1 MARGAREETVSADT
15 IVHDSIVTPSVELR
29 GACTVLDCVLRGDI
43 VINPRAVLQGVEV
56 SGRGTFYGRVV
67 VVASSDHPSRPIDA
81 VDEGR
86 VTVGPGVT
94 LGTGVRVLGR
104 GTIRGALTIEVRERS
119 SRHTPIGAELM
130 PEMGA
135 WEGE

>member
-1 MARGAREETVSADT
+1 MSNDT

-43 VINPRAVLQGVEV
+43 VVNPRAVLQGVEV

-67 VVASSDHPSRPIDA
+67 IVADPSVTYMAD
-81 VDEGR
+81 VR
-86 VTVGPGVT
+86 VYPGNVQIGPDVM
-94 LGTGVRVLGR
+94 LGYGVRVLGH
-104 GTIRGALTIEVRERS
+104 GTIRGELTIEVREHA
-119 SRHTPIGAELM
+119 SRHTLIDDPTLRAELM
-130 PEMGA
+130 PETGA